1 MPAGVE
7 PAIWLTHNLESDTLP
22 LHHRVVLLIFY
33 MPVPAWGSG
42 VGGDCGVG
50 RLGGGGGG
58 ARCNRFIF
66 IHRYIIIEYNSHR
79 I

>member
-33 MPVPAWGSG
+33 MPVPAWG
-42 VGGDCGVG
+42 
-50 RLGGGGGG
+50 LGGGGGG
-58 ARCNRFIF
+58 AGCNRFIF